1 MLINNLILRPLYDR
15 TNYNMKKRQII
26 ILLSILVI
34 LGLVYVPILFSTEEV
49 ESKSAKTKDNYIPV
63 FTAQN
68 KVHNQTISA
77 YGQIVGNAQLNI
89 SMQVQGEIDR
99 DNRTLKPGTY
109 FKKNETLIKVDRVE
123 ALYNLLS
130 RRSAFINLISGI
142 LPDIYLDFPKEKEKW
157 NNYLG
162 KISATATLPELP
174 KFNSQKEKLL
184 VNGRNI
190 PSEYYSIKS
199 AETQI
204 EKFFYVAPFSGVITE
219 SMIEPG
225 SMVSPGA
232 QLMTIAKTG
241 DYEVKAP
248 IDISDLALF
257 KKTETIYFV
266 DSKKDTVG
274 KGSLNRVG
282 KTINQ
287 QTQSVDAYFSIK
299 PESNQEIIIGS
310 FVNLEIQTPLFE
322 ESVLVPEN
330 AVYDNTVQILR
341 DSILYEQTIK
351 TIGTKPDSTFIKG
364 IENNAQ
370 LVLEPHKTPNDST
383 KFIGITK

>member
-1 MLINNLILRPLYDR
+1 
-15 TNYNMKKRQII
+15 MKKRQIV
-26 ILLSILVI
+26 ILISILVV
-34 LGLVYVPILFSTEEV
+34 LGLIYIPILFSDKEV
-49 ESKSAKTKDNYIPV
+49 EDKPAKAKDNYIPV
-63 FTAQN
+63 FAVKN
-68 KVHNQTISA
+68 EIHNQIISA
-77 YGQIVGNAQLNI
+77 YGQIVGNAQLNV

-99 DNRTLKPGTY
+99 KNRTLKPGTH
-109 FKKNETLIKVDRVE
+109 FKKNEILIKVDRVE
-123 ALYNLLS
+123 ALYSLLS

-142 LPDIYLDFPKEKEKW
+142 LPDIYLDFPEEKNKW
-157 NNYLG
+157 NNYLS
-162 KISATATLPELP
+162 KISATSALPELP

-199 AETQI
+199 AEAQI
-204 EKFFYVAPFSGVITE
+204 EKFFYVAPFNGVIIE

-248 IDISDLALF
+248 IDIRDLELF
-257 KKTETIYFV
+257 KKTEKIYFV
-266 DSKKDTVG
+266 NANKDTIG
-274 KGSLNRVG
+274 MGSLNRVG

-299 PESNQEIIIGS
+299 PMAKEEVIIGS
-310 FVNLEIQTPLFE
+310 FVNLDIRTPLFE
-322 ESVLVPEN
+322 KSILVPEN
-330 AVYDNTVQILR
+330 AVYDNTVQILK
-341 DSILYEQTIK
+341 DSTIYEK
-351 TIGTKPDSTFIKG
+351 TIQTLGTKPDSIFIQG
-364 IENNAQ
+364 IEDNTK
-370 LVLEPHKTPNDST
+370 LVLEPYKTPGDST

>member
-1 MLINNLILRPLYDR
+1 
-15 TNYNMKKRQII
+15 MKKRQII
-26 ILLSILVI
+26 ILISILIV
-34 LGLVYVPILFSTEEV
+34 LGLIYIPILFSPKEV
-49 ESKSAKTKDNYIPV
+49 ENKSSKTRDNYIPIFMV
-63 FTAQN
+63 HN
-68 KVHNQTISA
+68 MVHNQTISA
-77 YGQIVGNAQLNI
+77 YGQIVGNAQLNV

-99 DNRTLKPGTY
+99 DNRTLKPGTH
-109 FKKNETLIKVDRVE
+109 FKKNEILIKVDRVE
-123 ALYNLLS
+123 ALYSLLS
-130 RRSAFINLISGI
+130 RRSGFINLISGI
-142 LPDIYLDFPKEKEKW
+142 LPDIYMDFPDEKVKW
-157 NNYLG
+157 DAYLN
-162 KISATATLPELP
+162 KVSATSPLPELP

-232 QLMTIAKTG
+232 QLITIAKTG

-248 IDISDLALF
+248 IDIRDLELF
-257 KKTETIYFV
+257 KKTETIYFI

-274 KGSLNRVG
+274 EGSLNRVG

-310 FVNLEIQTPLFE
+310 FVNLEIQAPLFE
-322 ESVLVPEN
+322 KSILVPEN
-330 AVYDNTVQILR
+330 AVYDNTLQILR
-341 DSILYEQTIK
+341 DSILYEKTIE
-351 TIGTKPDSTFIKG
+351 TIGTKPDSIFIKG
-364 IENNAQ
+364 IEDNTQ
-370 LVLEPHKTPNDST
+370 LVLEPYKTPNDST

>member
-1 MLINNLILRPLYDR
+1 
-15 TNYNMKKRQII
+15 MKKRQIV
-26 ILLSILVI
+26 ILISILVV
-34 LGLVYVPILFSTEEV
+34 LGLIYIPILFNNQKE
-49 ESKSAKTKDNYIPV
+49 ESKKPEEKSNYVPV
-63 FTAQN
+63 FLAQN
-68 KVHNQTISA
+68 KVHNQTISS
-77 YGQIVGNAQLNI
+77 YGQIVGNAQLNV

-99 DNRTLKPGTY
+99 ENRTLKPGTH
-109 FKKNETLIKVDRVE
+109 FKKNEILIRVDRVE

-142 LPDIYLDFPKEKEKW
+142 LPDIYMDFPDEKAKW
-157 NNYLG
+157 DNYLS
-162 KISATATLPELP
+162 KISATAALPALP
-174 KFNSQKEKLL
+174 AFNSQKEKLL

-204 EKFFYVAPFSGVITE
+204 EKYFYVAPFEGVIIE

-225 SMVSPGA
+225 SMISPGA
-232 QLMTIAKTG
+232 QLLTISKTG

-248 IDISDLALF
+248 IDIRNLELF
-257 KKTETIYFV
+257 KKTEEIYFV
-266 DSKKDTVG
+266 DAKKDTVG
-274 KGSLNRVG
+274 NGKLSRVG

-299 PESNQEIIIGS
+299 PQNNQEIIIGG
-310 FVNLEIQTPLFE
+310 FVNLNIEIPLFE

-330 AVYDNTVQILR
+330 AVYDNTVQILK
-341 DSILYEQTIK
+341 DSLIFERSIK
-351 TIGTKPDSTFIKG
+351 TIGTKPDSIFIKG
-364 IENNAQ
+364 VENNTQ
-370 LVLEPHKTPNDST
+370 LVLEPLKSTSDTT